1 VHTAGIFAVAA
12 KKGARAPQDGCVG
25 PIMSKEYAEII
36 VDVAA
41 FPVDRE
47 FHYHVPPSL
56 QPSLKVGH
64 RVLVPFG
71 RRRVAGYVVGFSS
84 PPEDVREIRD
94 ILRILDEEPLIT
106 PTLLEL
112 AHWMSDYYGC
122 LLVEAISCMLPPGAR
137 AKGPAPVRTLKAVRL
152 TGRGCLGGLG
162 PKQELALELIRRAPG
177 QTLTVVSLE
186 EQGIG
191 RTTVQSLVKRDILQ
205 ETRVVITRR
214 PDDQALERSSQE
226 ITLTPEQERAL
237 AAITDALGQNQVFVL
252 HGVTGSG
259 KTEVYLR
266 AIASALRAGLGALV
280 LVPEIALTA
289 QIMGEFQAR
298 FGDEVALLHSNLS
311 LGERHDEWLR
321 LRRGEARV
329 VVGARSAVF
338 APVQDL
344 GLIVIDEEHEPS
356 YKQDDRHPRYHA
368 RTVAMKR
375 AELENAVVVLG
386 SATPGIESYYR
397 SKEGSSKLLIL
408 SKRVENLPLPKVEI
422 VDMRDEL
429 KRGNRTVFSRRL
441 QRELARCLGR
451 GEQAILFLNRRGYTT
466 FIFCRECGEVMR
478 CADCSVSMTY
488 HQPEGE
494 LRCHYCGNTR
504 RPPQTCP
511 ACGSQAIRH
520 FGAGTQRVVEALQEL
535 FPRARAARL
544 DADVTSRK
552 GAHAE
557 ILRSFAARKLD
568 VLVGTQMVAKGFD
581 FPGVT
586 LVGVVA
592 ADTILNLPDYRSSE
606 RTFQLLVQ
614 AAGRAGRGP
623 DGGVVVIQTYNPQH
637 YAVLKA
643 AEHDYEAFYR
653 RELSFRESLH
663 YPPFCRL
670 VRLLFQ
676 GESEAE
682 VQRTAHLWSRL
693 LGPKVRPRGWEMF
706 GPAPAPLSRLRD
718 RYRWHLWLK
727 VPPEGPLPIKE
738 LLGDCAAQGSLT
750 EVNLS
755 IDVEP
760 SFML

>member
-1 VHTAGIFAVAA
+1 MHTAGIFAVE
-12 KKGARAPQDGCVG
+12 DGCVALT
-25 PIMSKEYAEII
+25 MNKEYAEVI

-41 FPVDRE
+41 FPIDRE
-47 FHYHVPPSL
+47 FHYRVPPGL
-56 QPSLKVGH
+56 QPSLEVGH

-71 RRRVAGYVVGFSS
+71 RRRVVGYVVGFSP
-84 PPEDVREIRD
+84 PPEDVASIKD
-94 ILRILDEEPLIT
+94 VLRILDEEPLIT
-106 PTLLEL
+106 PTLLQL
-112 AHWMSDYYGC
+112 AHWMSEYYGC
-122 LLVEAISCMLPPGAR
+122 LLVEAISCMLPPGTRAR
-137 AKGPAPVRTLKAVRL
+137 ESAPRRTLKAVRL
-152 TGRGCLGGLG
+152 TGGGSFAGLG
-162 PKQELALELIRRAPG
+162 PKQQLALELIQKASGEPI
-177 QTLTVVSLE
+177 TFVSLE

-191 RTTVQSLVKRDILQ
+191 RATIQSLIKRGILG
-205 ETRVVITRR
+205 EEWVTIRRR
-214 PDDQALERSSQE
+214 PEEQALTREDKQV
-226 ITLTPEQERAL
+226 ILTPEQERAL
-237 AAITDALGQNQVFVL
+237 AAITGSLGQNQVFVL

-266 AIASALRAGLGALV
+266 AIASGLRADLGALV

-289 QIMGEFQAR
+289 QVMGAFQAR

-311 LGERHDEWLR
+311 VGERHDEWLR

-338 APVQDL
+338 APVQNL

-375 AELENAVVVLG
+375 AALENAAVVLG
-386 SATPGIESYYR
+386 SATPSMESYYR
-397 SKEGSSKLLIL
+397 GQGGSSRLLVL
-408 SKRVENLPLPKVEI
+408 SKRVEHLPLPEVAI
-422 VDMRDEL
+422 VDMREEL

-441 QRELARCLGR
+441 QGELARCLGR

-478 CADCSVSMTY
+478 CGDCSVSMTY
-488 HQPEGE
+488 HQTEGE

-504 RPPQTCP
+504 EPPQVCP
-511 ACGSQAIRH
+511 ACGSRAIRH
-520 FGAGTQRVVEALQEL
+520 FGAGTQRVVEAFQEL

-544 DADVTSRK
+544 DADVTGRK

-557 ILRSFAARKLD
+557 ILRSFAAREID

-623 DGGVVVIQTYNPQH
+623 DGGLVVIQTYNPHH
-637 YAVLKA
+637 YAVMNA
-643 AEHDYEAFYR
+643 AEHDYEAFYQQ
-653 RELSFRESLH
+653 EMAFRKSLH

-676 GESEAE
+676 GESETE
-682 VQRTAHLWSRL
+682 VQRAAHLWSRL
-693 LGPKVRPRGWEMF
+693 LGPKVRPEGWEMF
-706 GPAPAPLSRLRD
+706 GPAPAPLSRLQD

-727 VPPEGPLPIKE
+727 VPSEGPLAIKK
-738 LLGDCAAQGSLT
+738 LLSECAAQGALT
-750 EVNLS
+750 EVSLS
-755 IDVEP
+755 VDVEP

>member
-1 VHTAGIFAVAA
+1 
-12 KKGARAPQDGCVG
+12 
-25 PIMSKEYAEII
+25 MNKEHAEII

-56 QPSLKVGH
+56 QPSLHVGH
-64 RVLVPFG
+64 RVMVPFG
-71 RRRVAGYVVGFSS
+71 HRRVVGYVVGFSP
-84 PPEDVREIRD
+84 PPEDVAGIKD

-106 PTLLEL
+106 KDLLEL
-112 AHWMSDYYGC
+112 AHWMAEYYGC
-122 LLVEAISCMLPPGAR
+122 LLVEAISCILPPGTRAR
-137 AKGPAPVRTLKAVRL
+137 GRVGMRTLKAYRL
-152 TGRGCLGGLG
+152 TGGGSLKGLG
-162 PKQELALELIRRAPG
+162 PKQQLALELFRKDPHQA
-177 QTLTVVSLE
+177 LTAVSLE

-191 RTTVQSLVKRDILQ
+191 RTTLQSMVKRGILQ
-205 ETRVVITRR
+205 AESRTIYRR
-214 PDDQALERSSQE
+214 PEDQTLKRKHQDFELTLEQ
-226 ITLTPEQERAL
+226 QRAL
-237 AAITDALGQNQVFVL
+237 SAIIEALGQNQVFVL

-266 AIASALRAGLGALV
+266 AIASALRSGLGALV

-289 QIMGEFQAR
+289 QVMGEFQAR

-321 LRRGEARV
+321 LRCGEARV

-338 APVQDL
+338 APVQNL

-375 AELENAVVVLG
+375 AALENAVVVLG

-397 SKEGSSKLLIL
+397 GQEGSSKLLTL

-422 VDMRDEL
+422 VDMREEL
-429 KRGNRTVFSRRL
+429 KRGNRTIFSRRL
-441 QRELARCLGR
+441 QRELAGCLGR

-466 FIFCRECGEVMR
+466 FIFCRECGEVMQ
-478 CADCSVSMTY
+478 CGDCSVSMTY
-488 HQPEGE
+488 HQTEGE
-494 LRCHYCGNTR
+494 LRCHYCGKTQP
-504 RPPQTCP
+504 PPQVCP
-511 ACGSQAIRH
+511 ICHSRAIRH
-520 FGAGTQRVVEALQEL
+520 FGAGTQRVVEAFKEQ

-557 ILRSFAARKLD
+557 ILRSFEARQLD

-592 ADTILNLPDYRSSE
+592 ADTVLNLPDYRSSE

-614 AAGRAGRGP
+614 SAGRAGRGP
-623 DGGVVVIQTYNPQH
+623 DGGVVVIQTYNPHH
-637 YAVLKA
+637 YAVLTA
-643 AEHDYEAFYR
+643 AEHDYEAFYQQ
-653 RELSFRESLH
+653 ELSFRKSLH

-676 GESEAE
+676 GENEAE
-682 VQRTAHLWSRL
+682 VQSAAHLWSRL
-693 LGPKVRPRGWEMF
+693 LRPKVRRRDWEMF
-706 GPAPAPLSRLRD
+706 GPAPAPLSRLQD

-727 VPPEGPLPIKE
+727 VPPEGPLSIKE
-738 LLGDCAAQGSLT
+738 LLSECAAQGTLT
-750 EVNLS
+750 GVNLS